1 MIYLTTIKSY
11 GKMIKKGKGSGKMES
26 EKTLLVNILNYLLK
40 HLVKELGAKKVYQL
54 LLKEFEPI
62 ELGFVGILKGDQ
74 Q

>member
-1 MIYLTTIKSY
+1 
-11 GKMIKKGKGSGKMES
+11 MES

-62 ELGFVGILKGDQ
+62 ELGFVGILEGDQ

>member
-1 MIYLTTIKSY
+1 MLTDY

-62 ELGFVGILKGDQ
+62 ELGYVGILKGDQ
-74 Q
+74 E